1 MTIYVKDGRTL
12 QQACKDSGVTFWQVY
27 DKMRYY
33 DYTPDQAI
41 KYCVNI
47 KKTYMCY
54 GKTLRQYCIE
64 NNIPYQSVIN
74 YHNDGG
80 KESFED
86 IVDKKLFRKNNYTDY
101 QFCKDFNINYNNAKA
116 RHYYAIYVKNCQ
128 QSFKEFCKDCYK
140 L

>member
-33 DYTPDQAI
+33 DYTPDEAI
-41 KYCVNI
+41 KYCINI

-64 NNIPYQSVIN
+64 NNVPYQSVIN
-74 YHNDGG
+74 YHNDGN

-101 QFCKDFNINYNNAKA
+101 QFCKDHNINYNNAKA
-116 RHYYAIYVKNCQ
+116 RHYYAMVVKDCQ